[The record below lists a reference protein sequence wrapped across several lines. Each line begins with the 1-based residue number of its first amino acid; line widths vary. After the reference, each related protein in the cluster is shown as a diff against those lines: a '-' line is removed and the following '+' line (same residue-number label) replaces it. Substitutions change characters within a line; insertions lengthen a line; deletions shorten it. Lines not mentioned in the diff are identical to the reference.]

1 MPRTRR
7 LVIAASV
14 AAVTALGGAAAADA
28 ATVTVDHPCYF
39 RTNSTGQRVHFSLAG
54 FTPNAPITVRFGG
67 RTLTGTVRPDGTQSG
82 YFSAPSLRFRQQR
95 FAMSASDGVNNSS
108 VTVNVTK
115 VLGDFTPSS
124 GRPETLKAHFLVQGL
139 GAVLDYLHRSPRG
152 TVYAHYIRPNGKLK
166 ANRAI
171 GSLSG
176 VCGSLRTGKIRL
188 LPYPS
193 ELGSWRV
200 YLDTNPTYKRR
211 EVAQVLI
218 GFTVRAVFRRR

>member
-7 LVIAASV
+7 LVIAASL

-39 RTNSTGQRVHFSLAG
+39 RTTSTGQQVHFSLAG
-54 FTPNAPITVRFGG
+54 FTPSGPLTVRFGG
-67 RTLTGTVRPDGTQSG
+67 RTLTGMALADGTRSG
-82 YFSAPSLRFRQQR
+82 FFPTPSLRFREQR
-95 FAMSASDGVNNSS
+95 FTLSATDGVHNAS
-108 VTVNVTK
+108 VVVNVTK

-139 GAVLDYLHRSPRG
+139 GAVLDYLQRSPRG

-188 LPYPS
+188 LPYAS

-211 EVAQVLI
+211 EAAQVVI
-218 GFTVRAVFRRR
+218 GFTVRTVFRRR

>member
-7 LVIAASV
+7 LVIALSV

-28 ATVTVDHPCYF
+28 ATLTVDHPCYF
-39 RTNSTGQRVHFSLAG
+39 RTTSTGQRVNFTGAG
-54 FTPNAPITVRFGG
+54 FTPNAPVQVRFGG
-67 RTLTGTVRPDGTQSG
+67 RTLSGNVRSDGTFAG
-82 YFSAPSLRFRQQR
+82 FFTAPSLRFRQQR
-95 FAMSASDGVNNSS
+95 FTLSASDGTNTKA

-115 VLGDFTPSS
+115 VLGDFTPST
-124 GRPETLKAHFLVQGL
+124 GRPETLRAHILAQGL
-139 GAVLDYLHRSPRG
+139 GAVLDFLHRNPHG
-152 TVYAHYIRPNGKLK
+152 TVYAHYIRPNGRLK
-166 ANRAI
+166 ANRAL

-188 LPYPS
+188 LPYRS

-211 EVAQVLI
+211 EVAQVVI
-218 GFTVRAVFRRR
+218 GFTVRVVFRRR

>member
-7 LVIAASV
+7 LFIAVSV

-39 RTNSTGQRVHFSLAG
+39 RTTSTGQQVHFKLAG
-54 FTPNAPITVRFGG
+54 FTPNGPLTVRFGG
-67 RTLTGTVRPDGTQSG
+67 RTLTGTALSDGTRSG
-82 YFSAPSLRFRQQR
+82 FFPAPSLRFRQQR
-95 FAMSASDGVNNSS
+95 FTLTATDGVNNAS
-108 VTVNVTK
+108 VAVNVTK

-188 LPYPS
+188 LPYAS

-200 YLDTNPTYKRR
+200 YLDTNRTYKRR
-211 EVAQVLI
+211 EVAQVFV
-218 GFTVRAVFRRR
+218 GFTVRTVFRRR

>member
-1 MPRTRR
+1 MPRARR
-7 LVIAASV
+7 LAIAASL
-14 AAVTALGGAAAADA
+14 AAVTAMGGAAAADA

-39 RTNSTGQRVHFSLAG
+39 KTTSAAQQVHFSLAG
-54 FTPNAPITVRFGG
+54 FTPNGPLTVRFGG
-67 RTLTGTVRPDGTQSG
+67 RTLTGTALSDGTRSG
-82 YFSAPSLRFRQQR
+82 FFPAPSLRFRQQR
-95 FAMSASDGVNNSS
+95 FTLSATDGVNNAS
-108 VTVNVTK
+108 VGVNVTK
-115 VLGDFTPSS
+115 VLGDFTPST
-124 GRPETLKAHFLVQGL
+124 GRPETLRAHFLVQGL
-139 GAVLDYLHRSPRG
+139 GAVLDYLHRNPRG

-200 YLDTNPTYKRR
+200 YLDTNRTYKRR
-211 EVAQVLI
+211 EAAQVVI
-218 GFTVRAVFRRR
+218 GFTVRTVFR

>member
-1 MPRTRR
+1 MPRARR
-7 LVIAASV
+7 LAIAASL

-39 RTNSTGQRVHFSLAG
+39 KTTSTAQQVHFSLAG
-54 FTPNAPITVRFGG
+54 FTPNGPLTVRFGG
-67 RTLTGTVRPDGTQSG
+67 RTLTGTALSAGTRSG
-82 YFSAPSLRFRQQR
+82 FFPAPSLRFRQQR
-95 FAMSASDGVNNSS
+95 FTLSATDGVNNAS
-108 VTVNVTK
+108 VGVNVTK
-115 VLGDFTPSS
+115 VLGDFTPST
-124 GRPETLKAHFLVQGL
+124 GRPETLRAHFLVQGL
-139 GAVLDYLHRSPRG
+139 GAVLDYLHRNPRG

-200 YLDTNPTYKRR
+200 YLDTNRTYKRR
-211 EVAQVLI
+211 EAAQVVI
-218 GFTVRAVFRRR
+218 GFTVRTVFR

>member
-1 MPRTRR
+1 
-7 LVIAASV
+7 
-14 AAVTALGGAAAADA
+14 
-28 ATVTVDHPCYF
+28 
-39 RTNSTGQRVHFSLAG
+39 
-54 FTPNAPITVRFGG
+54 VRFGG
-67 RTLTGTVRPDGTQSG
+67 RTLTGPARSDGTRSG
-82 YFSAPSLRFRQQR
+82 FFPAPSLRFRQQR
-95 FAMSASDGVNNSS
+95 FTLSATDGVNNAS
-108 VTVNVTK
+108 VAVNVTK

-124 GRPETLKAHFLVQGL
+124 GRPETLRAHFLVQGL

-193 ELGSWRV
+193 ELGFWRV

-211 EVAQVLI
+211 EAAQVVI
-218 GFTVRAVFRRR
+218 GFTVRTVFRRP

>member
-14 AAVTALGGAAAADA
+14 AAVTALDGAAAADA

-39 RTNSTGQRVHFSLAG
+39 RTASFGQQVRFAGSG
-54 FTPNAPITVRFGG
+54 FTPKATAQVQFAGKTLSGPVGTAGG
-67 RTLTGTVRPDGTQSG
+67 
-82 YFSAPSLRFRQQR
+82 FSSFFTAPSLRFRQQR
-95 FAMSASDGVNNSS
+95 FTLSATDGVNNAS
-108 VTVNVTK
+108 VGVNVTK
-115 VLGDFTPSS
+115 ILGDFTPST
-124 GRPETLKAHFLVQGL
+124 GRPETLRAHFLVQGL
-139 GAVLDYLHRSPRG
+139 GAVLDYLHRNPRG
-152 TVYAHYIRPNGKLK
+152 TVYAHYIRPNGRLK

-200 YLDTNPTYKRR
+200 YLDTNRTYKRR
-211 EVAQVLI
+211 EAAQVVI
-218 GFTVRAVFRRR
+218 GFTVRTVFRQR

>member
-1 MPRTRR
+1 MPRARR
-7 LVIAASV
+7 LAIAASL
-14 AAVTALGGAAAADA
+14 AAVTAMGGAAAADA

-39 RTNSTGQRVHFSLAG
+39 KTTSTAQQVHFSLAG
-54 FTPNAPITVRFGG
+54 FTPNGPLTVRFGG
-67 RTLTGTVRPDGTQSG
+67 RTLTGTALSDGTRSG
-82 YFSAPSLRFRQQR
+82 FFPAPSLRFRQQR
-95 FAMSASDGVNNSS
+95 FTLSATDGVNNAS
-108 VTVNVTK
+108 VGVNVTK
-115 VLGDFTPSS
+115 VLGDFTPST
-124 GRPETLKAHFLVQGL
+124 GRPETLRAHFLVQGL
-139 GAVLDYLHRSPRG
+139 GAVLDYLHRNPRG

-200 YLDTNPTYKRR
+200 YLDTNRTYKRR
-211 EVAQVLI
+211 EAAQVVI
-218 GFTVRAVFRRR
+218 GFTVRTVFR